1 MGSFLGYKI
10 ATDVGFTFDGQLGVE
25 HVSAQADN
33 GQSNKTWIP
42 LLNLN
47 IGWSF

>member
-1 MGSFLGYKI
+1 LAVKG
-10 ATDVGFTFDGQLGVE
+10 E
-25 HVSAQADN
+25 AQDN
-33 GQSNKTWIP
+33 SGQSASATQKATIP